1 MLHLF
6 LGRKERGRSF
16 VRSIVLSLPLPGPS
30 IEGYYTKA
38 VETRPIRLADSSGRK
53 TVYAAAMYFY
63 SQRFPHP
70 ELRGDFFPC
79 PAALSDASPVTP
91 PSERKAKTASQSRAD
106 TTYSPSPPPRRATTT
121 KTRRAGKLGRGLS
134 RRHISRKKK
143 RGTQERGGEGGE
155 IEIALPSSTLSLY
168 AAAAALLPL
177 HGLRQRRRGR
187 DRRESGL
194 PAGPLPLV
202 DDVFGGGG
210 GRGVG
215 VARRVISDAWDA
227 PLSLSLSLSYARKRL
242 IYSPFQ
248 WRANIESSWQ

>member
-106 TTYSPSPPPRRATTT
+106 TTYSPSPPPRRRATTT

-143 RGTQERGGEGGE
+143 KKRGTQQRGRERGEGE
-155 IEIALPSSTLSLY
+155 IEIALPSPSSTLTLY
-168 AAAAALLPL
+168 AVAAAAAPPP
-177 HGLRQRRRGR
+177 
-187 DRRESGL
+187 S
-194 PAGPLPLV
+194 
-202 DDVFGGGG
+202 
-210 GRGVG
+210 
-215 VARRVISDAWDA
+215 
-227 PLSLSLSLSYARKRL
+227 
-242 IYSPFQ
+242 SPFTV
-248 WRANIESSWQ
+248 